1 MARFDELAGFA
12 AVVRAGS
19 FTRAASQ
26 LGVTQSALSQTV
38 RTLEHRLDLKLLNRT
53 TRSVSPTEA
62 GERLYQT
69 VGPRFE
75 DIEAELAVLGEMRG
89 KPAGTVRITSTEHS
103 MRSLIWPRLQAWL
116 PLYPDIKVEISGDN
130 RFTDIVAERFDIGVR
145 LGGDVAK
152 DMIAVRIAPDMRMVV
167 VGSPR
172 YFIRH
177 ARPSTPQDLTLHDCI
192 GLRLASHGGLLK
204 WEFTRRRKTINAHVS
219 GRLVFSS
226 SELIVAAALSGH
238 GLAWVPIDTVEE
250 HIAKGRL
257 ESVLDDWAA
266 TFAGYHLYYATR
278 RASPALM
285 LVVEALRQPESR

>member
-1 MARFDELAGFA
+1 MARFDDLAGFA

-19 FTRAASQ
+19 FTRAAAQ

-38 RTLEHRLDLKLLNRT
+38 RALERRLDLKLLTRT

-89 KPAGTVRITSTEHS
+89 KPAGTVRITATEHS
-103 MRSLIWPRLQAWL
+103 MRTLIWPRLEPWL
-116 PLYPDIKVEISGDN
+116 PLYPDIKVEFSGDN

-152 DMIAVRIAPDMRMVV
+152 DMIAVRIAPDMHMAV
-167 VGSPR
+167 VGSPE
-172 YFIRH
+172 YFSRH
-177 ARPSTPQDLTLHDCI
+177 PRPLTPQDLTLQDCI

-204 WEFTRRRKTINAHVS
+204 WEFSRRRKTVNAHVT
-219 GRLVFSS
+219 GRLIFNS

-238 GLAWVPIDTVEE
+238 GLAWVPLDLVQE
-250 HIAKGRL
+250 HIAVGRL
-257 ESVLDDWAA
+257 MSVLDEWAIK
-266 TFAGYHLYYATR
+266 FAGYHVYYASR
-278 RASPALM
+278 HASPALM
-285 LVVEALRQPESR
+285 LVVEALRLPESR